1 MNEKALKL
9 YFYVDGVNDTP
20 FPTASSQIE
29 ITDFT
34 YDAKRM
40 GGAPL
45 ISCEVM
51 YPTCLDDVWTDN
63 VYAMF
68 NGEKYFLKQTPT
80 SSFSNTDSRYKHEVE
95 LVSER
100 MVLDNAYFYDVVAS
114 NVENDKPV
122 SNSSVVKFYGDIHEF
137 AKRLNYSLQYAKLQQ
152 VDASGE
158 YVSGYRVI
166 VDDDVATDSE
176 MMSFENQFMSNVLQE
191 IYNTFEIPYYFVGK
205 GIHIGYSPNKIDTVF
220 QYGVDNALLSIQK
233 TNANFKVVNRV
244 TGIGSPDNIPYYYP
258 NQTERGDISVLLN
271 GVAGNAKII
280 NTNKFGKFSLTDT
293 LKYVYDENGYYLNF
307 VEGSVYDWDELGGVI
322 EDMED
327 ERIYVH
333 FDLRFVIPVDASDNE
348 FTLRFSTN
356 DRGIERPGRTPNHH
370 LELLK
375 IESSSIRIWE
385 KYFFSSATDLGFT
398 DDLTGGEYVLSY
410 TCESPNDYLEK
421 NPNATFKDYIN
432 EYITLEMY
440 QKNEAIKQYW
450 TRNDIRVSLE
460 KLGVA
465 INEGVTLND
474 GDMLT
479 LRLDKY
485 IAPQQTLMPPIYRES
500 LGAERFYNALN
511 ETYID
516 PESKLNEYYHFK
528 NPFIASKPKEQIV
541 NFEDIHPT
549 IVGMDNANGKLI
561 GMFTEFAYDDDDN
574 DETEEIEGSLHYKH
588 PFFFG
593 KLRKF
598 DGDFGF
604 NLFDHSIDE
613 DEMIISFTDGSCG
626 GCEFAIVVN
635 ENQENTVQVY
645 EDDTTDEDGTFHA
658 KGSLKRDA
666 KGNVLCGR
674 EIYQSAQTA
683 QAIQNDTLNNEVWVA
698 LRKDDKTFGF
708 LMPKAPVKDADGTI
722 LQAGLKPKADVN
734 NNNTGDKFVILHINL
749 PQAYI
754 YDAEDRLK
762 DAIIKYMSE
771 NNIEKF
777 NFSIDFSRIYLANN
791 TDIFAQLNENS
802 FIKVRYN
809 NIVYPLY
816 VTSYSYKVANNE
828 ALPNVSVELS
838 NALTITQ
845 NSLQNAISEVKSDL
859 INYVDVVNNEAT
871 NGSSVANKYTN
882 KFLRK
887 DVADTAKGLIN
898 FEAGANFGNEQNY
911 ITPSGNAKFSST
923 NTDSLLTK
931 KATIDSDKNGVVVS
945 SSNFDF
951 TSALT
956 GYGYGIMK
964 EGNSYKMAIDYLTVR
979 KGMTVAELVIQEYK
993 SVGGVLVLSACNGE
1007 IDSAV
1012 QDDDSG
1018 SPYWM
1023 INIKDWDKHPQFRN
1037 GDIIRCSRWDDATNE
1052 YVSYIGIVDAS
1063 EAEYEGAHQH
1073 IYVHLV
1079 SGDATPQVGDNLVQF
1094 GSTTDTLRQGLIII
1108 STEEGK
1114 PNITLYDGLNSAD
1127 VNMVEKM
1134 TARLGNLNGLVK
1146 DGKEMSG
1153 YGLWTN
1159 NLYLGSKA
1167 EEVFKELINIG
1178 GRNYALGTSTPFT
1191 NNISTTASDWQEM
1204 RMYFAKGLKAGDV
1217 ANVSFDWSAVGANNA
1232 TINKIKLQLGYGTET
1247 SISQYQDGEELLLST
1262 ATGTYNCQMAVP
1274 DGVTEDTTIHVR
1286 LRVFSNSVTSI
1297 TVSHLMLQ
1305 KGQGDW
1311 QPAPE
1316 DALNALAEYKEE
1328 ISHEFEVT
1336 NQGLSSVQ
1344 RSVTQLK
1351 DGSRNLLLATNQG
1364 ATGWKPSNVYRVDGV
1379 KGEYTAFTREVYS
1392 SENHHEFLCFDL
1404 RPELIQKGKQY
1415 LLSFEIY
1422 LPEDYS
1428 NVDNV
1433 AMFTAF
1439 ASPSFTDVL
1448 SHNSN
1453 ERNNQKTQIGSWVKM
1468 EYVITANASGAKD
1481 DATSVYIS
1489 IARADYNKF
1498 QYFYIRNLQLLER
1511 TVDSTT
1517 AVSDDEFLPWRPA
1530 LEDANNYADLVAEQA
1545 KETAIQQT
1553 KEDININAYAK
1564 KTYVGEMIEVAT
1576 ADIKIEAGKISQ
1588 SVSDL
1593 KTSVD
1598 GQISGLESKIEQTA
1612 SNISLKVKEL
1622 GVSNLNYAYGTGTKA
1637 KITSLGNINNQT
1649 VQLYEVTGLS
1659 GGEKISVSCLLRV
1672 KNIIF
1677 DTDSAT
1683 ANNRTSAIYLQFN
1696 ENFGYIGLGITITAD
1711 TFKDADGN
1719 QVTPDEE
1726 GYLNVRIKREGLALP
1741 MYQYVNGGANPEY
1754 PITPDVVSSIFTR
1767 LDFIDSAVDTEGNDI
1782 GVIEISELKVEKG
1795 TECTAW
1801 TARTQDMDTA
1811 LLDTGI
1817 DIESKVITATADKFQ
1832 IKNNAGFVTA
1842 SVDEQGRL
1850 VTSTVQ
1856 CRNMESTTS
1865 DATKFVT
1872 TINEY
1877 NNNGWITFYYP
1888 LDNENAIGNKAFEIG
1903 WDDVT
1908 SSMMRFY
1915 NKDGVMT
1922 WKAGS
1927 ESNLI
1932 STLPTEEK
1940 TEEVITEAKLYRI
1953 PYTNK
1958 LAAGNAIKVSTM
1970 LPNNAG
1976 IWEKKVYKY
1985 TASATTLVGTSY
1997 YTDATCNTPVN
2008 SEEYFTDSGSP
2019 QFVIGS
2025 QGSPQSYKRSLFKI
2039 MNSQKSE
2046 VETIKWLANE
2056 SLNDTF
2062 IPLPTSN

>member
-20 FPTASSQIE
+20 FPTAEGQIE

-205 GIHIGYSPNKIDTVF
+205 DIHIGYSPNKIDTVF

-307 VEGSVYDWDELGGVI
+307 VEGSVYDWDELDGLINGI
-322 EDMED
+322 EDEVNP
-327 ERIYVH
+327 RIYVY
-333 FDLRFVIPVDASDNE
+333 FTLRFVIPVDASDNE

-370 LELLK
+370 LELCK

-385 KYFFSSATDLGFT
+385 KYFSSSATDLGFT
-398 DDLTGGEYVLSY
+398 DDLTGGEYELRY

-465 INEGVTLND
+465 INDGVTLND

-516 PESKLNEYYHFK
+516 PESNFNEYYHFK
-528 NPFIASKPKEQIV
+528 NPFIAGKPKEQIV

-561 GMFTEFAYDDDDN
+561 GMFTEFAYDEDDN

-802 FIKVRYN
+802 FIKVSYN

-816 VTSYSYKVANNE
+816 ITSYSYKVANNE

-931 KATIDSDKNGVVVS
+931 KATIDSDGNGVVVS

-1007 IDSAV
+1007 IKSAV
-1012 QDDDSG
+1012 QDGDSA
-1018 SPYWM
+1018 YWM
-1023 INIKDWDKHPQFRN
+1023 INIKDWDKHSQFRN

-1052 YVSYIGIVDAS
+1052 YVSYIGVVDAS
-1063 EAEYEGAHQH
+1063 EAEEEVASQH

-1127 VNMVEKM
+1127 VNMLDKM
-1134 TARLGNLNGLVK
+1134 TARLGNLNGIVK
-1146 DGKEMSG
+1146 DGKKLSG

-1191 NNISTTASDWQEM
+1191 NNISTTASDWQDM

-1217 ANVSFDWSAVGANNA
+1217 VNVSFDWSAVGANNA
-1232 TINKIKLQLGYGTET
+1232 TINKIKLRFGYGTET
-1247 SISQYQDGEELLLST
+1247 SISQYHDGEELLLST
-1262 ATGTYNCQMAVP
+1262 ATGAYNCQMAVP
-1274 DGVTEDTTIHVR
+1274 DGVTEDTTIHVW

-1344 RSVTQLK
+1344 KSVTSLQT
-1351 DGSRNLLLATNQG
+1351 GGGRNLLLKTNQG
-1364 ATGWKPSNVYRVDGV
+1364 TTNWSCITNSQNPPTISDADGGGVAFDYINGNTATSWEIY
-1379 KGEYTAFTREVYS
+1379 AF
-1392 SENHHEFLCFDL
+1392 DI
-1404 RPELIQKGKQY
+1404 RPELIKQGHTYTLTVDVLEMSISSGIVFHCQIANPDATGQLIPDTSADKPINTDETWTKLTFTFTATASGNKDGGQRVRLFVPQGKTGILTY
-1415 LLSFEIY
+1415 IEFRNLKLEEGNVATAY
-1422 LPEDYS
+1422 TAAPEDY
-1428 NVDNV
+1428 
-1433 AMFTAF
+1433 
-1439 ASPSFTDVL
+1439 
-1448 SHNSN
+1448 
-1453 ERNNQKTQIGSWVKM
+1453 
-1468 EYVITANASGAKD
+1468 
-1481 DATSVYIS
+1481 
-1489 IARADYNKF
+1489 AD
-1498 QYFYIRNLQLLER
+1498 
-1511 TVDSTT
+1511 T
-1517 AVSDDEFLPWRPA
+1517 
-1530 LEDANNYADLVAEQA
+1530 VAEQA

-1553 KEDININAYAK
+1553 KDEINISAYAK
-1564 KTYVGEMIEVAT
+1564 TTDVDGKIDEAKAAIELTTNGITQSVSNLQT
-1576 ADIKIEAGKISQ
+1576 DVNGKISGLQ
-1588 SVSDL
+1588 SEI
-1593 KTSVD
+1593 
-1598 GQISGLESKIEQTA
+1598 QQTA

-1622 GVSNLNYAYGTGTKA
+1622 GVSNLNYAYGTGTTIEVTTFA
-1637 KITSLGNINNQT
+1637 NRDDQNIE
-1649 VQLYEVTGLS
+1649 LYDVTGLS
-1659 GGEKISVSCLLRV
+1659 GGDKISISFTIGI

-1677 DTDSAT
+1677 DNDTAS
-1683 ANNRTSAIYLQFN
+1683 ANNMTSDMHLQLGPV
-1696 ENFGYIGLGITITAD
+1696 FGYMGFGLNITEN
-1711 TFKDADGN
+1711 TFKDENNTLVA
-1719 QVTPDEE
+1719 PDAN
-1726 GYLNVRIKREGLALP
+1726 GYRNARLSVEGLTLP
-1741 MYQYVNGGANPEY
+1741 KYSFGTETV
-1754 PITPDVVSSIFTR
+1754 ITPDMVGSVLLR
-1767 LDFIDSAVDTEGNDI
+1767 LDFIDSETDDNGNDI
-1782 GVIEISELKVEKG
+1782 GSIIIKELKIERG

-1817 DIESKVITATADKFQ
+1817 DIENKKITVTANQFEVR
-1832 IKNNAGFVTA
+1832 NNNGDITA
-1842 SVDEQGRL
+1842 SVDEDGRL
-1850 VTSTVQ
+1850 SSNTFIAKDGKYK
-1856 CRNMESTTS
+1856 R
-1865 DATKFVT
+1865 T
-1872 TINEY
+1872 TINE
-1877 NNNGWITFYYP
+1877 NFDGFGRWYYP
-1888 LDNENAIGNKAFEIG
+1888 NTDIPCIEIG
-1903 WDDVT
+1903 WDEKQSSFIRVYDKSGNMAWKLDTTQSFNNPTNNVWYQIELHPLGTDYDGAITQILSPHQLSMNTYHEINRAGVYRVYTEERTDYDYETYGITGYFTSMSEAILADVP
-1908 SSMMRFY
+1908 
-1915 NKDGVMT
+1915 
-1922 WKAGS
+1922 
-1927 ESNLI
+1927 ESNKYYRTLDYYEQGKRI
-1932 STLPTEEK
+1932 S
-1940 TEEVITEAKLYRI
+1940 
-1953 PYTNK
+1953 
-1958 LAAGNAIKVSTM
+1958 S
-1970 LPNNAG
+1970 
-1976 IWEKKVYKY
+1976 
-1985 TASATTLVGTSY
+1985 
-1997 YTDATCNTPVN
+1997 
-2008 SEEYFTDSGSP
+2008 
-2019 QFVIGS
+2019 
-2025 QGSPQSYKRSLFKI
+2025 
-2039 MNSQKSE
+2039 
-2046 VETIKWLANE
+2046 ETIVFKV
-2056 SLNDTF
+2056 
-2062 IPLPTSN
+2062 

>member
-1 MNEKALKL
+1 M
-9 YFYVDGVNDTP
+9 DT
-20 FPTASSQIE
+20 SYI
-29 ITDFT
+29 DN
-34 YDAKRM
+34 
-40 GGAPL
+40 L
-45 ISCEVM
+45 ISALRAE
-51 YPTCLDDVWTDN
+51 T
-63 VYAMF
+63 
-68 NGEKYFLKQTPT
+68 EKNSISP
-80 SSFSNTDSRYKHEVE
+80 
-95 LVSER
+95 ER
-100 MVLDNAYFYDVVAS
+100 VGYIF
-114 NVENDKPV
+114 
-122 SNSSVVKFYGDIHEF
+122 
-137 AKRLNYSLQYAKLQQ
+137 RLA
-152 VDASGE
+152 
-158 YVSGYRVI
+158 
-166 VDDDVATDSE
+166 
-176 MMSFENQFMSNVLQE
+176 
-191 IYNTFEIPYYFVGK
+191 
-205 GIHIGYSPNKIDTVF
+205 ID
-220 QYGVDNALLSIQK
+220 LLSHHAGDQVAHI
-233 TNANFKVVNRV
+233 
-244 TGIGSPDNIPYYYP
+244 PDNK
-258 NQTERGDISVLLN
+258 TLALN
-271 GVAGNAKII
+271 
-280 NTNKFGKFSLTDT
+280 SLTT
-293 LKYVYDENGYYLNF
+293 
-307 VEGSVYDWDELGGVI
+307 
-322 EDMED
+322 
-327 ERIYVH
+327 
-333 FDLRFVIPVDASDNE
+333 
-348 FTLRFSTN
+348 
-356 DRGIERPGRTPNHH
+356 
-370 LELLK
+370 
-375 IESSSIRIWE
+375 
-385 KYFFSSATDLGFT
+385 
-398 DDLTGGEYVLSY
+398 
-410 TCESPNDYLEK
+410 
-421 NPNATFKDYIN
+421 
-432 EYITLEMY
+432 
-440 QKNEAIKQYW
+440 
-450 TRNDIRVSLE
+450 
-460 KLGVA
+460 
-465 INEGVTLND
+465 
-474 GDMLT
+474 
-479 LRLDKY
+479 
-485 IAPQQTLMPPIYRES
+485 
-500 LGAERFYNALN
+500 
-511 ETYID
+511 
-516 PESKLNEYYHFK
+516 
-528 NPFIASKPKEQIV
+528 
-541 NFEDIHPT
+541 
-549 IVGMDNANGKLI
+549 
-561 GMFTEFAYDDDDN
+561 
-574 DETEEIEGSLHYKH
+574 
-588 PFFFG
+588 
-593 KLRKF
+593 
-598 DGDFGF
+598 
-604 NLFDHSIDE
+604 
-613 DEMIISFTDGSCG
+613 
-626 GCEFAIVVN
+626 
-635 ENQENTVQVY
+635 
-645 EDDTTDEDGTFHA
+645 
-658 KGSLKRDA
+658 
-666 KGNVLCGR
+666 
-674 EIYQSAQTA
+674 
-683 QAIQNDTLNNEVWVA
+683 
-698 LRKDDKTFGF
+698 
-708 LMPKAPVKDADGTI
+708 
-722 LQAGLKPKADVN
+722 
-734 NNNTGDKFVILHINL
+734 
-749 PQAYI
+749 
-754 YDAEDRLK
+754 
-762 DAIIKYMSE
+762 
-771 NNIEKF
+771 
-777 NFSIDFSRIYLANN
+777 
-791 TDIFAQLNENS
+791 
-802 FIKVRYN
+802 
-809 NIVYPLY
+809 
-816 VTSYSYKVANNE
+816 
-828 ALPNVSVELS
+828 
-838 NALTITQ
+838 
-845 NSLQNAISEVKSDL
+845 
-859 INYVDVVNNEAT
+859 
-871 NGSSVANKYTN
+871 
-882 KFLRK
+882 
-887 DVADTAKGLIN
+887 
-898 FEAGANFGNEQNY
+898 
-911 ITPSGNAKFSST
+911 
-923 NTDSLLTK
+923 
-931 KATIDSDKNGVVVS
+931 
-945 SSNFDF
+945 
-951 TSALT
+951 
-956 GYGYGIMK
+956 
-964 EGNSYKMAIDYLTVR
+964 DYLTVL
-979 KGMTVAELVIQEYK
+979 KGMTISELVIQEYK

-1012 QDDDSG
+1012 QDGDSA
-1018 SPYWM
+1018 YWM
-1023 INIKDWDKHPQFRN
+1023 INIKDWDKHSQFRN

-1063 EAEYEGAHQH
+1063 EAEEEGANQH

-1127 VNMVEKM
+1127 VNMLDKM
-1134 TARLGNLNGLVK
+1134 TARLGNLNGIVK
-1146 DGKEMSG
+1146 DGKTLSG

-1191 NNISTTASDWQEM
+1191 NNISTTASDWQDM

-1217 ANVSFDWSAVGANNA
+1217 VNVSFDWSAVGANNA
-1232 TINKIKLQLGYGTET
+1232 TINKIKLRFGYGTET
-1247 SISQYQDGEELLLST
+1247 SISQYHDGEELLLST

-1364 ATGWKPSNVYRVDGV
+1364 ATGWKPSNVYSVCSE
-1379 KGEYTAFTREVYS
+1379 GEYAAFTREVYS

-1422 LPEDYS
+1422 LPEDYG

-1433 AMFTAF
+1433 TLSTAF
-1439 ASPSFTDVL
+1439 ASRSFTDVL
-1448 SHNSN
+1448 AYNAH
-1453 ERNNQKTQIGSWVKM
+1453 ERNNQKAQVGSWVKM
-1468 EYVITANASGAKD
+1468 EYVLTANASGTKD
-1481 DATSVYIS
+1481 DATSIYIS
-1489 IARADYNKF
+1489 IARVDYNKF

-1511 TVDSTT
+1511 TADSAI

-1545 KETAIQQT
+1545 KKTAITQT
-1553 KEDININAYAK
+1553 KEDINIGAYAK

-1622 GVSNLNYAYGTGTKA
+1622 GVSNLNYAYGTGK
-1637 KITSLGNINNQT
+1637 KVEITSLANINNQS
-1649 VQLYEVTGLS
+1649 VNLYDVTGLV
-1659 GGEKISVSCLLRV
+1659 GGDTVSVSFNIRI

-1677 DTDSAT
+1677 DTLNGTRTARIFPQLSAE
-1683 ANNRTSAIYLQFN
+1683 Y
-1696 ENFGYIGLGITITAD
+1696 GYYALGITITAD
-1711 TFKDADGN
+1711 TFKDIQIDA
-1719 QVTPDEE
+1719 E
-1726 GYLNVRIKREGLALP
+1726 GYLNAH
-1741 MYQYVNGGANPEY
+1741 
-1754 PITPDVVSSIFTR
+1754 VSSEGIVIPTTAPAQKDTVGYIYAR
-1767 LDFIDSAVDTEGNDI
+1767 LDYIDSEVDAEGNDI
-1782 GVIEISELKVEKG
+1782 GVIEISELKIEKG
-1795 TECTAW
+1795 DECTAW
-1801 TARTQDMDTA
+1801 TSRTQDMDTA

-1856 CRNMESTTS
+1856 CRNMESATS

-1888 LDNENAIGNKAFEIG
+1888 LDTENAIGNKAFEIG

-2025 QGSPQSYKRSLFKI
+2025 QGTPQSYKRSLFKI
-2039 MNSQKSE
+2039 MNGQKSE
-2046 VETIKWLANE
+2046 AETIKWLANE